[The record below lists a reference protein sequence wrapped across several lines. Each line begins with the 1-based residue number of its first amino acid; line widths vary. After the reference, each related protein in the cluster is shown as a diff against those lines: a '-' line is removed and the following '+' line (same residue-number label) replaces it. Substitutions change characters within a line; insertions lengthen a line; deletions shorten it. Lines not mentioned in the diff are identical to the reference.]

1 MSRNKKLTKK
11 KKLNKD
17 MVLNIVL
24 VSIIAAVFITLLT
37 IFIVKIANR
46 NKDNG
51 IHYSQSDDDWGNDSN
66 TPLPS

>member
-1 MSRNKKLTKK
+1 MDRNKKVTKS

-17 MVLNIVL
+17 MVFNIVL

-51 IHYSQSDDDWGNDSN
+51 IHYSQSDDDWGDDHNQS
-66 TPLPS
+66 LP